1 MKGKLVQI
9 QKDMITQ
16 LQSFYEDIR
25 LLLMDE
31 KSYKQKVE
39 IKRVEPLFSLVENT
53 LQKPLNRI
61 AHIDSFL
68 RDTDGLMV
76 NKMYPFVYLL
86 PEVFEQVREIAKQSA
101 QLAASHTIL
110 YPSSD
115 EILSQEPHE
124 SGA

>member
-9 QKDMITQ
+9 QKDMIAQ
-16 LQSFYEDIR
+16 LESFYEEVR

-31 KSYKQKVE
+31 KSYERKVE
-39 IKRVEPLFSLVENT
+39 VKKIEPLFLLIENT

-86 PEVFEQVREIAKQSA
+86 PTVFEQIKEIAKQSA
-101 QLAASHTIL
+101 KLAESHTIL

-115 EILSQEPHE
+115 ELLYQEPHE
-124 SGA
+124 VT